1 VCPVCGFYAGREVVA
16 PLAHSHDHEHEHD
29 E

>member
-1 VCPVCGFYAGREVVA
+1 VCGFYAGREVVA